1 MFEQIFTL
9 PIMIITALGVFAYV
23 LNGRREKDI
32 AYMKARED
40 FERKMNALRRQERFR
55 QGLNATNDKKDEEP
69 TDNERN

>member
-40 FERKMNALRRQERFR
+40 FERKMNALRRQEQFR
-55 QGLNATNDKKDEEP
+55 QGLNATNDKEEEN
-69 TDNERN
+69 TDNERK